1 MPTTENFELP
11 YPNTSDEPNI
21 PKDFQSL
28 ATATETALQELK
40 DSVSHTEAAQV
51 QFGWSDSKFTLV
63 KRNGVVTT
71 CGQMS
76 MSGNLSSQT
85 NYKMGQTIPE
95 GFRPTDHG
103 AILLIGNN
111 NQTQEYH
118 IGADGTMTL
127 STNGAAPGYFFTYTG
142 SWVAA

>member
-1 MPTTENFELP
+1 
-11 YPNTSDEPNI
+11 
-21 PKDFQSL
+21 
-28 ATATETALQELK
+28 
-40 DSVSHTEAAQV
+40 V
-51 QFGWSDSKFTLV
+51 QAGWSDSKFTLV

-71 CGQMS
+71 CGQI
-76 MSGNLSSQT
+76 GLSSNITAIT
-85 NYKMGQTIPE
+85 NLRMSQTIPA
-95 GFRPTDHG
+95 GFRPKDHG

-142 SWVAA
+142 SWVVA